1 MNISLRLAGAAT
13 LCAAMLLTGCAKKS
27 TDQTTTSSSTTTA
40 TDASPAAGT
49 DASPAAAA
57 SDAASSAP
65 VNTST
70 AAATAT
76 PGAMS
81 VSVKTSAPAAGGA
94 NGFINVPVYPG
105 AAENKDQDISSSGNG
120 VTLTLQV
127 YSTKDDA
134 RTVAD
139 WYKAH
144 LPANWK
150 GGVLTAGGKTVG
162 TFSNEMADGD
172 QSVVVASDTA
182 ATRIQLTTKRGK

>member
-13 LCAAMLLTGCAKKS
+13 LCAAVLLTGCAKKS
-27 TDQTTTSSSTTTA
+27 TDQTTTSSTTTA
-40 TDASPAAGT
+40 TDSSPAAGT

-57 SDAASSAP
+57 SDAGSSAP
-65 VNTST
+65 ADTST

-76 PGAMS
+76 PGPMS
-81 VSVKTSAPAAGGA
+81 VSVKTSAPAAGST
-94 NGFINVPVYPG
+94 NGFINIPIYPG

-120 VTLTLQV
+120 VTVTLQV

-134 RTVAD
+134 KKVAD
-139 WYKAH
+139 WYKTH

-182 ATRIQLTTKRGK
+182 ATRIQLTSKHGK

>member
-13 LCAAMLLTGCAKKS
+13 LCAAVLLTGCAKKS
-27 TDQTTTSSSTTTA
+27 TDQSTTSSTTTSA

-57 SDAASSAP
+57 SD
-65 VNTST
+65 

-134 RTVAD
+134 KTVAD
-139 WYKAH
+139 WYKTH